1 MNECSLE
8 FGADQVKRSNNNFL
22 LIIQVV
28 NRKPYFVAGSFHWT
42 EVLNCLHIITFFF
55 FFFGTLRFSLKTVY
69 SFLSSLIAQLVK
81 NPSAMQETPVQ
92 LGFWGFWK
100 LFTVP
105 GLHSCCCCSFFLIT
119 KSYWTFWDLMDYRPP
134 GSSVHGISQAR
145 TLKWVAISFS
155 RYLFT
160 SLYILSCFSSLSVMQ
175 SPLSLTFMTLS
186 LWYIFFFLYQGSIGS
201 LLTYLSLLGL

>member
-55 FFFGTLRFSLKTVY
+55 FFLAL
-69 SFLSSLIAQLVK
+69 
-81 NPSAMQETPVQ
+81 
-92 LGFWGFWK
+92 WGFWK